1 MTEKSYGFCCGYL
14 FQSYTTYRGGNIIF
28 EGLLYQFY
36 VYHDNTFKLMSACFT
51 VIQYLIFLLSI
62 SSLRGLFFKLYS
74 PPFNEEFCLKIVGN
88 FFLKSLKRKYL
99 DFLKCMVNKI

>member
-1 MTEKSYGFCCGYL
+1 MTEKSYGFCCVYL
-14 FQSYTTYRGGNIIF
+14 FQSYTTYWGGNIIF

-62 SSLRGLFFKLYS
+62 SSLRGLFLSFIHLH
-74 PPFNEEFCLKIVGN
+74 LM
-88 FFLKSLKRKYL
+88 KSSA
-99 DFLKCMVNKI
+99 

>member
-1 MTEKSYGFCCGYL
+1 MTEKSYGFCCVYL

-62 SSLRGLFFKLYS
+62 SSLRGLFLIYS
-74 PPFNEEFCLKIVGN
+74 PPFNEEFCLKRVGN
-88 FFLKSLKRKYL
+88 FFLKSFKVEIFGFFKMYG
-99 DFLKCMVNKI
+99 K